1 MKILARSPGF
11 AALVILTLALGIGEN
26 TAIFSVVEG
35 VLLAPLRLWEPDRLV
50 TLRENSVSLKREMS
64 VSYPDFVDWQ
74 RRAGSFT
81 HLAAVRYLGV
91 DLTSPGAPEH
101 LDRDQ
106 ISTAFF
112 STLGVKLALGREFS
126 PEEDRHNGAPVAIIS
141 DRLWKSRSAKRLTLD
156 GIGYTVVGVLP
167 PDFHLWLSANDA
179 DVFTPLG
186 QGDPLFLNDRTF
198 HPGILCIGRLK
209 PGVTVAQ
216 ASAEMGAVE
225 NQLRQLYTADHG
237 VEADVVPLKQE
248 IVGGVSRTL
257 LLLAGAVGLVLLVTC
272 ANVANLLLA
281 RSVARRRE
289 FAIRLALGAGRA
301 RIVQQLVIESVLLSL
316 AGGVVG
322 LAVAEWTMRPATT
335 LMAHVVPRVDEIGLN
350 IPVLLFTLGV
360 SIAVGILFG
369 LAPARNS
376 SNTDLQSALKQGTGG
391 SAGGQLG
398 AQRVLV
404 VVQMAL
410 TLVLLS
416 GASLLFRTIQ
426 NLWNANPG
434 FDTQHLL
441 TFKVGLSPSASQTGA
456 GMRAAYQQLVD
467 RIRQIPGVESADLT
481 TLLPLSQTAN
491 AGPFWVGAVEP
502 TYASEAP
509 RANYYETGPEYLRT
523 MQMPLLRGRY
533 FTAAD
538 TTKSEPVIVIDSV
551 LARTY
556 FPGRDAV
563 GQKITVGHWRAARII
578 GVVSHVRHW
587 GLGDPDLYTQ
597 NQIYISFNQLP
608 DESMLL
614 FRGSVTL
621 VVRTSLNI
629 AAVVGA
635 IQSEPVYEVRTMQEI
650 AGRSMTPQRFPMLL
664 LGTFAGLAL
673 LLASVGIYGAISY
686 SAARRVREIGIRM
699 ALGARQPDIFR
710 MVIAHGL
717 QMALAGLGIGI
728 AAALILGRL
737 LSSFST
743 LLYGVSAWDPFTFAA
758 LSLVL
763 TAVSILACYVP
774 ARRAAKVD
782 PILALRYE

>member
-1 MKILARSPGF
+1 MA
-11 AALVILTLALGIGEN
+11 
-26 TAIFSVVEG
+26 
-35 VLLAPLRLWEPDRLV
+35 
-50 TLRENSVSLKREMS
+50 
-64 VSYPDFVDWQ
+64 
-74 RRAGSFT
+74 
-81 HLAAVRYLGV
+81 
-91 DLTSPGAPEH
+91 
-101 LDRDQ
+101 
-106 ISTAFF
+106 
-112 STLGVKLALGREFS
+112 
-126 PEEDRHNGAPVAIIS
+126 
-141 DRLWKSRSAKRLTLD
+141 
-156 GIGYTVVGVLP
+156 
-167 PDFHLWLSANDA
+167 
-179 DVFTPLG
+179 
-186 QGDPLFLNDRTF
+186 
-198 HPGILCIGRLK
+198 
-209 PGVTVAQ
+209 
-216 ASAEMGAVE
+216 
-225 NQLRQLYTADHG
+225 
-237 VEADVVPLKQE
+237 
-248 IVGGVSRTL
+248 
-257 LLLAGAVGLVLLVTC
+257 
-272 ANVANLLLA
+272 
-281 RSVARRRE
+281 
-289 FAIRLALGAGRA
+289 
-301 RIVQQLVIESVLLSL
+301 
-316 AGGVVG
+316 
-322 LAVAEWTMRPATT
+322 

-376 SNTDLQSALKQGTGG
+376 SNTDLQTALKQGTGG
-391 SAGGQLG
+391 SAGGQLR

-404 VVQMAL
+404 VVQLAL

-434 FDTQHLL
+434 FDPQHLL
-441 TFKVGLSPSASQTGA
+441 TFKVGLSPAASQTGA
-456 GMRAAYQQLVD
+456 GMRTAYQQLVD
-467 RIRQIPGVESADLT
+467 RIRQIPGVEAADLT

-491 AGPFWVGAVEP
+491 AGPFWVGSVEP
-502 TYASEAP
+502 TYASQAP
-509 RANYYETGPEYLRT
+509 RANYYETGPDYLRT

-556 FPGRDAV
+556 FPGKEAV
-563 GQKITVGHWRAARII
+563 GQKITVGHWRPARII

-614 FRGSVTL
+614 FREDVTL
-621 VVRTSLNI
+621 VVRTPLNI
-629 AAVVGA
+629 AAGVGA
-635 IQSEPVYEVRTMQEI
+635 IQSEPVYEVRTMREI
-650 AGRSMTPQRFPMLL
+650 AARSMTPQRFPMLL

-717 QMALAGLGIGI
+717 KMALIGLGIGI
-728 AAALILGRL
+728 AASLILGRL
-737 LSSFST
+737 LSGFST
-743 LLYGVSAWDPFTFAA
+743 LLYGVSVWDPFTFAA

-763 TAVSILACYVP
+763 TAVSLLACYVP